1 LYLEKSQNDKYFE
14 TEGVLILFCK
24 QAAFTAE
31 ARIRDDAN
39 AMRCRAN
46 KFWLIELAT
55 DTMRCTHNV
64 DVMIS
69 PKWPNNACHYVTL
82 LGWIGRGYRLLKK

>member
-1 LYLEKSQNDKYFE
+1 MYLEKSQNDKYFE

-39 AMRCRAN
+39 AVGCRAN

-55 DTMRCTHNV
+55 DTY
-64 DVMIS
+64 
-69 PKWPNNACHYVTL
+69 NAMYTQCRRDDL
-82 LGWIGRGYRLLKK
+82 SQMAK